1 MGALN
6 VDTSDYKAFA
16 VKLKGAERTVK
27 NSLRKRLRDAG
38 KPLAEAVAEDGP
50 EGLPSSGGL
59 ADWLRSSAK
68 PSLSMTAT
76 RLAVKLTGGTGSR
89 TGRTSDLG
97 AINRGRLRHPV
108 YARPGRRAGWANQGV
123 TAGTYDKAIEKH
135 ADEALPEIE
144 KVLDDVMRELA

>member
-6 VDTSDYKAFA
+6 
-16 VKLKGAERTVK
+16 VK
-27 NSLRKRLRDAG
+27 NSLRKRLREAG

-50 EGLPSSGGL
+50 EGLPSGGGL

-108 YARPGRRAGWANQGV
+108 FARPGRRAGWANQGV